1 MKGIGPSGGKKLMK
15 MFPSSSSE
23 ERRRRRLLVRKEN
36 IFDGKWG
43 GAGERIFGAAWKTKR
58 ILVSKKYLSSFS
70 CPVP

>member
-15 MFPSSSSE
+15 MFSSSSSE

-36 IFDGKWG
+36 IFDGKWRG
-43 GAGERIFGAAWKTKR
+43 RYFWGRLEDKEDSGQQEI
-58 ILVSKKYLSSFS
+58 LSSFS